1 MRVGISGF
9 VPERL
14 TQARIFSSMT
24 KIELSQRIG
33 KSSSSISR
41 WENGDS
47 SPESDSLESLSFV
60 LGFPIA
66 WFTRPVFQRPESTVF
81 YRTLSTTSGDLRGK
95 AGAKMSWFQEVAVYF
110 SQWLDWPELNL
121 PVVSV
126 SDHRELDDLDIA
138 SAALRCRELWDLGIG
153 PIEDLS
159 MAVEGA
165 GVICAHVKQGN
176 TKMDGLSQWDESQNR
191 PFILL
196 SIDKCNYYR
205 SRFDLAHELGHVI
218 LHRYIKT
225 FDLLH
230 LKEIERQANYFASC
244 LLLPEELLSVE
255 LPRFPSLEN
264 LLALKK
270 RWGVSVAA
278 IIYRSEKLGLISE
291 QEALRLRKSYSARSW
306 AKGEP
311 FDAERDVESVRLMPR
326 AVNAIVDAQIKSKLD
341 ITRDLLMPVADIEQL
356 CGLSSGFLSGH
367 LKKFSDPM
375 PSLKEGL
382 VSSKGS
388 SVVEFRRR

>member
-14 TQARIFSSMT
+14 TQARILSSMT

-47 SPESDSLESLSFV
+47 CPESESLESLSFI

-66 WFTRPVFQRPESTVF
+66 WFTRPLYERPESTVF
-81 YRTLSTTSGDLRGK
+81 YRTLATTSGDLRGK
-95 AGAKMSWFQEVAVYF
+95 AGTKMHWLQETASYL

-121 PVVSV
+121 PTIRAQ
-126 SDHRELDDLDIA
+126 DHRELDSLDIA
-138 SAALRCRELWDLGIG
+138 KAALKCRELWDLGIA

-176 TKMDGLSQWDESQNR
+176 TKMDGLSQWDELQKR

-196 SIDKCNYYR
+196 SVDKCNYYR
-205 SRFDLAHELGHVI
+205 SRFDLAHELGHIV

-230 LKEIERQANYFASC
+230 LKEIEKQANYFSSC
-244 LLLPEELLSVE
+244 LLLPDELLSVE
-255 LPRFPSLEN
+255 LPKYPSLEN
-264 LLALKK
+264 LLTLKK

-278 IIYRSEKLGLISE
+278 IIYRSEKSGLITE
-291 QEALRLRKSYSARSW
+291 QEALRLRKSYSARGWS
-306 AKGEP
+306 KGEP
-311 FDAERDVESVRLMPR
+311 FDADRDVESVRLMPR
-326 AVNAIVDAQIKSKLD
+326 AVSAIVDARIKSKID
-341 ITRDLLMPVADIEQL
+341 IVRDLLMPACDIEQI
-356 CGLSSGFLSGH
+356 CGLTHGYLTGQ
-367 LKKFSDPM
+367 LKPGIDPA
-375 PSLKEGL
+375 PILKETK
-382 VSSKGS
+382 SSPQGATII
-388 SVVEFRRR
+388 EFRKR

>member
-14 TQARIFSSMT
+14 TQARVFSSMT

-47 SPESDSLESLSFV
+47 SPESEALESLSFV
-60 LGFPIA
+60 LGFPVA
-66 WFTRPVFQRPESTVF
+66 WFTRPIYQRPESTVF
-81 YRTLSTTSGDLRGK
+81 YRTLSSTSGDLRGK
-95 AGAKMSWFQEVAVYF
+95 AGTKMSWLQETAAYL

-121 PVVSV
+121 PAVNV
-126 SDHRELDDLDIA
+126 SDHRELDGLDIA
-138 SAALRCRELWDLGIG
+138 AAALKCRELWDLGIA

-159 MAVEGA
+159 MAIEGA
-165 GVICAHVKQGN
+165 GIICAHVKQGN

-205 SRFDLAHELGHVI
+205 SRFDLAHELGHVV
-218 LHRYIKT
+218 LHRDIKT

-230 LKEIERQANYFASC
+230 LKEIEKQANYFASC
-244 LLLPEELLSVE
+244 LLMPEELLSVE
-255 LPRFPSLEN
+255 LPRYPSLEN
-264 LLALKK
+264 LLTLKK

-278 IIYRSEKLGLISE
+278 IIYRSEKLGLITE

-306 AKGEP
+306 SKGEP
-311 FDAERDVESVRLMPR
+311 FDSERAVEVVRLMPR
-326 AVNAIVDAQIKSKLD
+326 AVEAVLDANIKCKTDIV
-341 ITRDLLMPVADIEQL
+341 RDLLMPAGDIEQL
-356 CGLSSGFLSGH
+356 CGLSSGYLSGH
-367 LKKFSDPM
+367 LKPVSDPV
-375 PSLKEGL
+375 PVLKGGL
-382 VSSKGS
+382 GQSHGATVI
-388 SVVEFRRR
+388 EFRRK